1 MKVCVDCAGTQSL
14 KEIRVIRFEINGII
28 GVGVAF

>member
-1 MKVCVDCAGTQSL
+1 MKVGAGVNCL
-14 KEIRVIRFEINGII
+14 KEILIIRFYINGII

>member
-1 MKVCVDCAGTQSL
+1 MWVLTSELEGNIL
-14 KEIRVIRFEINGII
+14 IIRFEINGII